1 MGTTPLRRGRFHPV
15 PALLCFGDS
24 NTYGWDWATGG
35 RFPHDVRWP
44 GRLAA
49 ALGPDWHVIEEGL
62 GGRTTDADDPQLPVA
77 HRPAYLPPCLHSH
90 VPLAVAVLFLGVN
103 DLKPHLERSVAD
115 IAAGTRALV
124 EAAQEA

>member
-35 RFPHDVRWP
+35 RLPRDVRWP
-44 GRLAA
+44 GRVAA

-62 GGRTTDADDPQLPVA
+62 GGRTTAVDDPRPPFA
-77 HRPAYLPPCLHSH
+77 NAPAYLPACPPP
-90 VPLAVAVLFLGVN
+90 PLPLDVVVLCLGVN
-103 DLKPHLERSVAD
+103 DLKPELERSVDD

-124 EAAQEA
+124 EA